1 MNIDT
6 KKLLEALKESKDKKV
21 ELDKDFFI
29 KIIET
34 LDDITSIKV
43 EELFNPH
50 KRTIYSSG
58 NQTVINSGEFLAS
71 DSQYNKLNGEILVEA
86 RELRCLIKDNIK
98 LQHNIKQLE
107 GLTEKLKNEVRC
119 SFDKIKT
126 IRELKELSNPYH
138 NSLQSNVKVN
148 LDDIIK
154 YY

>member
-21 ELDKDFFI
+21 EIDKDFFI

-50 KRTIYSSG
+50 KRIIHSNG
-58 NQTVINSGEFLAS
+58 NQTVINCGEFLAPN
-71 DSQYNKLNGEILVEA
+71 SQYSKIDGEILVEA
-86 RELRCLIKDNIK
+86 RELRYLIKDNIK

-107 GLTEKLKNEVRC
+107 DLTDRLKSEARN
-119 SFDKIKT
+119 SFDKVKVL
-126 IRELKELSNPYH
+126 RELKELSNPYH

>member
-34 LDDITSIKV
+34 LDAVTTIKV

-50 KRTIYSSG
+50 KRILYSNG
-58 NQTVINSGEFLAS
+58 NQTVINSGEFLAF
-71 DSQYNKLNGEILVEA
+71 DSQYSKLDGEILVEA

-98 LQHNIKQLE
+98 LQGNIKQLE
-107 GLTEKLKNEVRC
+107 GLAEKLKSEVRN
-119 SFDKIKT
+119 SFDKVKT
-126 IRELKELSNPYH
+126 LRELKELSNPYH
-138 NSLQSNVKVN
+138 NSLHSNVKVN